1 VSVPLTG
8 DVPFDP
14 HEELEEGGWELV
26 REAVRAVIAGG
37 EEPVD
42 LDALATAAPVAA
54 AFDGLDVAA
63 AADRVETLRWA
74 LLDVDE
80 AFRAADGRIL
90 DRGRLVDGLTLT
102 RRVTAAELDSG
113 RLELRHD
120 LSPLHMID
128 EDALPMVAGDAVVEL
143 PSREELD
150 RTTGQLTWRLR
161 LPAGAL
167 DGVEADQLVALR
179 WSDGV
184 LSLEPVD
191 GPFDAGS
198 VPEVLRETRAALVAQ
213 VDRLELHDGEIVE
226 VGDLVLAAL
235 ARDAAAFRQPV
246 PPLSELLPLAGLSS
260 HGDFVADGDFDWDRW
275 RDQRH
280 AIGELHRLQY
290 AHDLDRDEA
299 ALVYATLQL
308 LQASADGEQ
317 ERLAG
322 PPAQLAVAALDRP
335 RLLNAFLGE
344 TLRERP
350 ELAAHLPRFVD
361 GLLPHAARPERA
373 GLLVLLAEHA
383 TAEGR
388 LEDAERHLRAA
399 RDSDPDHPMALF
411 ELARIASDR
420 GDARR
425 ALGHLRR
432 LDLPEDDGF
441 VAMMARYAQAGPMSA
456 GRNDPCPCGSG
467 RKYKVC
473 CAKRD
478 GWPLTERVP
487 WLLHKLRWMVA
498 TGTGFAT
505 SLALAEL
512 IAADPDD
519 PEAVFELAVSN
530 PFVHDLGL
538 FEGGWLETFLEERGV
553 LLPADELELARSWVG
568 RPRRLFEVTALR
580 GERGLQVTD
589 LRSGD
594 RVGVRELLGR
604 HQVKV
609 GTSVLARLLPDGDG
623 HQFSLGVAPVELR
636 LRAPL
641 LDLLDEDPGAEEL
654 AAFFTPR
661 PAELTN
667 TDGDPLVVSEGLRG
681 RRPGRGAPAP
691 GRAVRAGRRRRRRV
705 RGDAAGRRRLAP
717 APRGAAARG
726 RRADRHG
733 QLRGTAGGGHAH
745 ARGPGDPRDHR
756 GRGSDASRR
765 ARDPPVGRPR
775 RRRRGAAGCAAG
787 RGAGGDRGA
796 PRRHGGG
803 VGRRAGAGARRPDAT
818 RGGDGPDPPG

>member
-1 VSVPLTG
+1 VSVPPTG
-8 DVPFDP
+8 DAPFDP
-14 HEELEEGGWELV
+14 HDELAEEEWDLV
-26 REAVRAVIAGG
+26 REAVRAVIGQG
-37 EEPVD
+37 EEPPD
-42 LDALATAAPVAA
+42 LESLAAAAPVAA

-308 LQASADGEQ
+308 L
-317 ERLAG
+317 
-322 PPAQLAVAALDRP
+322 
-335 RLLNAFLGE
+335 
-344 TLRERP
+344 
-350 ELAAHLPRFVD
+350 
-361 GLLPHAARPERA
+361 
-373 GLLVLLAEHA
+373 
-383 TAEGR
+383 
-388 LEDAERHLRAA
+388 
-399 RDSDPDHPMALF
+399 
-411 ELARIASDR
+411 
-420 GDARR
+420 
-425 ALGHLRR
+425 
-432 LDLPEDDGF
+432 
-441 VAMMARYAQAGPMSA
+441 
-456 GRNDPCPCGSG
+456 
-467 RKYKVC
+467 
-473 CAKRD
+473 
-478 GWPLTERVP
+478 
-487 WLLHKLRWMVA
+487 
-498 TGTGFAT
+498 
-505 SLALAEL
+505 
-512 IAADPDD
+512 
-519 PEAVFELAVSN
+519 
-530 PFVHDLGL
+530 
-538 FEGGWLETFLEERGV
+538 
-553 LLPADELELARSWVG
+553 
-568 RPRRLFEVTALR
+568 
-580 GERGLQVTD
+580 
-589 LRSGD
+589 
-594 RVGVRELLGR
+594 
-604 HQVKV
+604 
-609 GTSVLARLLPDGDG
+609 
-623 HQFSLGVAPVELR
+623 
-636 LRAPL
+636 
-641 LDLLDEDPGAEEL
+641 
-654 AAFFTPR
+654 
-661 PAELTN
+661 
-667 TDGDPLVVSEGLRG
+667 
-681 RRPGRGAPAP
+681 
-691 GRAVRAGRRRRRRV
+691 
-705 RGDAAGRRRLAP
+705 
-717 APRGAAARG
+717 
-726 RRADRHG
+726 
-733 QLRGTAGGGHAH
+733 
-745 ARGPGDPRDHR
+745 
-756 GRGSDASRR
+756 RR
-765 ARDPPVGRPR
+765 ARKASRNGSPARLRSSPSPPST
-775 RRRRGAAGCAAG
+775 
-787 RGAGGDRGA
+787 DRA
-796 PRRHGGG
+796 CSTPSS
-803 VGRRAGAGARRPDAT
+803 GRRSGNGRSSRPT
-818 RGGDGPDPPG
+818 SRGSSTGCSRTPPDPNGLACWSSWRSTRPWRDGSRTPNGTCGRRTTATPTTRWRSSTSHASPRTAAMPAAPSATCDGSTSPRTTGSSR